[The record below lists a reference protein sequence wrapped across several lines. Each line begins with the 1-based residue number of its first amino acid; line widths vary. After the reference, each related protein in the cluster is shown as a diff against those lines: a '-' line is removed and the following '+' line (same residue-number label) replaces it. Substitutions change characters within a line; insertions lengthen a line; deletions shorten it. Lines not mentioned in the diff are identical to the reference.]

1 MRVISYNESMDN
13 PNLTND
19 ISKLQW
25 GQHYTS
31 VESFFSIVSTGKIR
45 LTRSEF
51 LNDPTDTRIS
61 NIFISKFT
69 KAHHREIVKSVKTI
83 GGDQANIMEL
93 IYQKAPIEKYLRF
106 ILNHINMYVMALTRD
121 QDSIPMWNYY
131 GKGGM
136 ELSLD
141 IPSFVADLSTSLKV
155 EAEEFIGLTDVT
167 YVNEQ
172 MDLTNMELPQRLG
185 NFFLRTASEPDIF
198 FKHENFLKENHF
210 DNSVFDLSNVAEFTT
225 YFITSYIYSL
235 RYLALTKKIITP
247 EADAETI
254 FRTVYSNDLYIKEK
268 YAWKSDVLLFF
279 LMLSAALKNDSYKFE
294 REIRIVYFNPS
305 LNQANHLANKFDVK
319 MLQGQQY
326 IRPYVELAIPNLAQN
341 IRQITLAPQTENL
354 PIDHHA
360 YIEVIRDF
368 LRQNHFKEIDVNFSK
383 RKIRW

>member
-1 MRVISYNESMDN
+1 MDK
-13 PNLTND
+13 TVT
-19 ISKLQW
+19 KLRR

-31 VESFFSIVSTGKIR
+31 VESFFSIISTSKIR

-69 KAHHREIVKSVKTI
+69 KIHRHDIAKTVRQI
-83 GGDQANIMEL
+83 GGSQSQALEE

-106 ILNHINMYVMALTRD
+106 ILNHVNMYVMALTRD
-121 QDSIPMWNYY
+121 SDSIPMWNYY
-131 GKGGM
+131 GRGGM

-141 IPSFVADLSTSLKV
+141 IPGLVADLSSSLDAKNK
-155 EAEEFIGLTDVT
+155 AYIGLTDVT

-172 MDLTNMELPQRLG
+172 MDLSNMELPQRLG
-185 NFFLRTASEPDIF
+185 NFFLRTAKHPDIF
-198 FKHENFLKENHF
+198 SRHESFLKNNHF
-210 DNSVFDLSNVAEFTT
+210 DTSVFDLTNVGQYTT

-235 RYLALTKKIITP
+235 RFLLVSAQTIKPEMTP
-247 EADAETI
+247 EEI
-254 FRTVYSNDLYIKEK
+254 FRTVYNNDLYIKEK

-279 LMLSAALKNDSYKFE
+279 LMLSAALKNDSYQFE

-305 LNQANHLANKFDVK
+305 LNPEHFIPSKYDVK

-326 IRPYVELAIPNLAQN
+326 IRPYIELPIPKIAQN
-341 IRQITLAPQTENL
+341 IHQITLSPQTENL
-354 PIDHHA
+354 PIDHQA
-360 YIEVIRDF
+360 YLEVIKDF
-368 LRQNHFKEIDVNFSK
+368 LRQNDFEKIQVNFSK